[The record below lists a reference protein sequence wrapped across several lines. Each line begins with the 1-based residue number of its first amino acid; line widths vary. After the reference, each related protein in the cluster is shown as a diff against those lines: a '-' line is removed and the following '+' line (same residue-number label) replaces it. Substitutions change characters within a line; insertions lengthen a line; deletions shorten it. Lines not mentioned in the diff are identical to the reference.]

1 MSDRG
6 AETNC
11 YTGRGEFYQGSLAVT
26 KKGVPCKSGT
36 FCRNPTSNTNKA
48 ELKIAYHGQIKKL
61 VENLNFT
68 PNLSII

>member
-36 FCRNPTSNTNKA
+36 FCRNPTSNINK
-48 ELKIAYHGQIKKL
+48 EEFKI
-61 VENLNFT
+61 
-68 PNLSII
+68 